1 MHYISEYDHSFQSDF
16 SRSFSPETFHRSYAR
31 VDATQRTNIE
41 ALNLL
46 KHHSKEFIRHRKTKE
61 DYMDLLQAESCSR
74 KEYEKTTAMNDLPPE
89 MMCNIAH
96 RLDDTEIINLRS
108 ASSRS
113 IATGID
119 YVFVGT
125 AEKSF

>member
-1 MHYISEYDHSFQSDF
+1 
-16 SRSFSPETFHRSYAR
+16 
-31 VDATQRTNIE
+31 
-41 ALNLL
+41 
-46 KHHSKEFIRHRKTKE
+46 
-61 DYMDLLQAESCSR
+61 MDLLQAESCSR